1 MRKKIKSSC
10 PALAKCSCSLGTVDG
25 QQDIQVHLF
34 VPTFLWS
41 IIDNK
46 IAWQMPPSL
55 VASHSSTT
63 SSSQGLE
70 WNHKTCFLVSDVI
83 SSAPNFRV
91 ILYYITWM
99 SVSRFREVKIFARK
113 LKHWKKENQLN
124 TMTLKMFREMVERSY
139 RNPVRRGSSLAT
151 SGSSERGRSRPVRRT
166 PSRLTRPEVQ

>member
-1 MRKKIKSSC
+1 MKSSC
-10 PALAKCSCSLGTVDG
+10 PAIAKCSCSLGTVYG

-34 VPTFLWS
+34 APTFLWS

-46 IAWQMPPSL
+46 IAWQMPPNL
-55 VASHSSTT
+55 VASYSSNT
-63 SSSQGLE
+63 SQGLE
-70 WNHKTCFLVSDVI
+70 WNNKTWFLVSDLI
-83 SSAPNFRV
+83 SSALNFRV

-151 SGSSERGRSRPVRRT
+151 SGSSERGRSRPARRT